1 MTKEDLQKKVM
12 LETLLSVKATTG
24 QGFLP
29 VAISNRHLHLSKAD
43 VDALFGTG
51 YKLTPMKPLSQPGQ
65 YACEETVTI
74 VGPKGKLAKVRVLGP
89 ERKETQVE
97 LSATDAVKLGV
108 KPVVRMSGDIKNTPG
123 CTIEGPAGSVT
134 ITNGV
139 IVAARHLHISD
150 KQAEIY
156 GLKDGAVIRV
166 KTQGER
172 SVVFENVAVRV
183 NKDFDLELHFDFD
196 EANATLMKN
205 GDLVEIV

>member
-1 MTKEDLQKKVM
+1 M

-29 VAISNRHLHLSKAD
+29 AAISNRHLHLSKAD

-51 YKLTPMKPLSQPGQ
+51 YKLRPMKPLSQPGQ
-65 YACEETVTI
+65 YACEETVTV

-134 ITNGV
+134 IPNGV

-150 KQAEIY
+150 KQAAVY
-156 GLKDGAVIRV
+156 GLTDGAVIRV

-172 SVVFENVAVRV
+172 SVVFENVVVRV